1 MNITV
6 VSSSTRQG
14 RISHRIALALVEEL
28 KNRDIDTTLL
38 DLEQL
43 HLPEF
48 EERFDNLENPSEE
61 MKKAAL
67 ILRESDAF
75 IFVTPEYNGNI
86 SSGLKNFV
94 DVYAKAPFDGK
105 PIGVATGSTGAAG
118 GIRAAYQL
126 QHLILCSFGYPY
138 PHMLLTAHM
147 DQMLGE
153 NGEIQDAAYG
163 EKLRTYLSKF
173 LGFASHFRK

>member
-1 MNITV
+1 MNVTV

-14 RISHRIALALVEEL
+14 RISHRIALALQSEITKTGENV
-28 KNRDIDTTLL
+28 TLV
-38 DLEQL
+38 DLAEVN
-43 HLPEF
+43 LPEF
-48 EERFDNLENPSEE
+48 EERYSHLKNPSET
-61 MKKAAL
+61 MRRAAE
-67 ILRESDAF
+67 ILNNSDAF

-126 QHLILCSFGYPY
+126 QHLILCSFAYPY

-147 DQMLGE
+147 DKVL
-153 NGEIQDAAYG
+153 DAHGNILEAGYG
-163 EKLRTYLSKF
+163 EKLNSF
-173 LGFASHFRK
+173 LDRFLAFARQLNK

>member
-1 MNITV
+1 MKVTV
-6 VSSSTRQG
+6 VSSSTRDG
-14 RISHRIALALVEEL
+14 RISHGIALALVNSL
-28 KNRDIDTTLL
+28 KERAHQTTLI
-38 DLEQL
+38 DLAEL
-43 HLPEF
+43 NLPMF
-48 EERFDNLENPSEE
+48 EERFVNLENPSEE
-61 MKKAAL
+61 MKKAAS
-67 ILRESDAF
+67 ILEETEAF

-105 PIGVATGSTGAAG
+105 PIGVATGSTGGMG

-147 DQMLGE
+147 DKVLRE
-153 NGEIQDAAYG
+153 NGDISDTAYG
-163 EKLRTYLSKF
+163 EKLNVYLDKF
-173 LGFASHFRK
+173 LLFAGKFAE